1 MQLLA
6 DVRDR
11 DYLPAADATVNAHVI
26 GPDRL
31 QADLSLHAVPGIPGR
46 YQADWTAPAA
56 GMYVADLT
64 ANEGTLSAGRDTL
77 AFQREDGVAENFHTG
92 QNVALLKSLAA
103 DTGGR
108 YWAPDELDGF
118 ARAIPFSNAGVSV
131 QRYQDLWNMPALFLL
146 LLALRLAE
154 WLLRRRWGVV

>member
-1 MQLLA
+1 LQA

-11 DYLPAADATVNAHVI
+11 NYLPAADAIVNAHVI

-31 QADLSLHAVPGIPGR
+31 QAEVSLRAVPGIPGR
-46 YQADWTAPAA
+46 YQADWTAPAV
-56 GMYVADLT
+56 GLYVADIA
-64 ANEGTLSAGRDTL
+64 ANQGALSAGHDTI
-77 AFQREDGVAENFHTG
+77 AFQRQDGVAENFHTG
-92 QNVALLKSLAA
+92 QNVALLKALAA

-108 YWAPDELDGF
+108 YWSADDLNGL

-131 QRYQDLWNMPALFLL
+131 QKFQDLWNMPVLFLL
-146 LLALRLAE
+146 LITLRMAE

>member
-1 MQLLA
+1 
-6 DVRDR
+6 
-11 DYLPAADATVNAHVI
+11 
-26 GPDRL
+26 
-31 QADLSLHAVPGIPGR
+31 
-46 YQADWTAPAA
+46 
-56 GMYVADLT
+56 MYVADLT
-64 ANEGTLSAGRDTL
+64 AHEGTLSAGHDTI
-77 AFQREDGVAENFHTG
+77 AFEREDGVAENFHTG

-108 YWAPDELDGF
+108 YWLPDELEGL

-146 LLALRLAE
+146 LVALRTFE